1 MKTLR
6 KKAFTMVELIFVIIV
21 LGILSTIA
29 LPKFMATQN
38 TASEANVKQQIQSIR
53 ASIESKKMQNI
64 EENSTLS
71 QNGGGINDGNLTLYY
86 NYRPWEGQTYLDG
99 NSSVIMQGASTF
111 QFKAVGDLLKVQLC
125 VSDSNISGD
134 EGYSICKEKTIF

>member
-1 MKTLR
+1 
-6 KKAFTMVELIFVIIV
+6 MVELVFVIVV
-21 LGILSTIA
+21 LGILTTIA

-53 ASIESKKMQNI
+53 ASIESVKMQNL
-64 EENSTLS
+64 EANSTLS
-71 QNGGGINDGNLTLYY
+71 QNGGGVNDGNLTLYY
-86 NYRPWEGQTYLDG
+86 NYRPWLGETYLNGD
-99 NSSVIMQGASTF
+99 SAVIMQGVNTF